1 MDSQKSSSL
10 EFTRKR
16 TQEQRRH
23 PRYVYD
29 APVSYRQL
37 GPDNTG
43 RTRNLSGGGLMV
55 ELPEL
60 FSPKTQLALLLSLGE
75 VSIRAEAEVVW
86 SRESP
91 PEQASPHD
99 ATTSYPHGLKFTRLD
114 LQDRLNLE
122 LFIAKAFGG

>member
-1 MDSQKSSSL
+1 MRPERQSDPRPLNEESQAR
-10 EFTRKR
+10 RK
-16 TQEQRRH
+16 H
-23 PRYVYD
+23 PRYPYD
-29 APVSYRQL
+29 APVSYRRL

-43 RTRNLSGGGLMV
+43 RIRNLSEGGLMV

-60 FSPKTQLALLLSLGE
+60 FPPKTQLALLLPVGE
-75 VSIRAEAEVVW
+75 TSIRAEAQVVW
-86 SRESP
+86 SGGSP

-99 ATTSYPHGLKFTRLD
+99 ATTSNPHGLKLTRLE